1 MDVFYTVVVIIAVII
16 MILALTYIGIL
27 ISQKTI
33 GANIVGYPPIA
44 TTCPDNWEAMETTAG
59 NIVCKI
65 PTTEMKNVGALYD
78 TNNVLVTGITGD
90 TTNNTSPTSGYG
102 TQGDDKYIDF
112 NDPLWSS
119 TTEIT
124 TCAKK
129 TWADTYNI
137 QWDGVTNYTLC

>member
-1 MDVFYTVVVIIAVII
+1 MDVFYTVVVIIAVVI

-44 TTCPDNWEAMETTAG
+44 TTCPDNWETMETTTG
-59 NIVCKI
+59 NTVCKI
-65 PTTEMKNVGALYD
+65 PTTDMKNAGALYD
-78 TNNVLVTGITGD
+78 TTDVLDTGITGD
-90 TTNNTSPTSGYG
+90 TSGYG
-102 TQGDDKYIDF
+102 REGDDKYIDF
-112 NDPLWSS
+112 NNPLWSS
-119 TTEIT
+119 TSEIT

>member
-1 MDVFYTVVVIIAVII
+1 MDVFYTVIVIIAVVI

-44 TTCPDNWEAMETTAG
+44 TTCPDNWETMETSTG
-59 NIVCKI
+59 NTVCKI

-78 TNNVLVTGITGD
+78 TNDVLDTGITGD
-90 TTNNTSPTSGYG
+90 TSGYG

-112 NDPLWSS
+112 NNPLWSS
-119 TTEIT
+119 TSEIT

>member
-1 MDVFYTVVVIIAVII
+1 MDVFYTVVVIIAVVI

-44 TTCPDNWEAMETTAG
+44 TTCPDNWETMETSTG
-59 NIVCKI
+59 NTVCKI

-78 TNNVLVTGITGD
+78 TNDVLDTGITGD
-90 TTNNTSPTSGYG
+90 TSGYG

-112 NDPLWSS
+112 NNPLWSS
-119 TTEIT
+119 TSEIT

>member
-44 TTCPDNWEAMETTAG
+44 TTCPDNWEAMETSAG
-59 NIVCKI
+59 NTVCKI

-78 TNNVLVTGITGD
+78 TNDVLDTGITGD
-90 TTNNTSPTSGYG
+90 TSGYG
-102 TQGDDKYIDF
+102 TEGDVKYIDF

-119 TTEIT
+119 TSEIT